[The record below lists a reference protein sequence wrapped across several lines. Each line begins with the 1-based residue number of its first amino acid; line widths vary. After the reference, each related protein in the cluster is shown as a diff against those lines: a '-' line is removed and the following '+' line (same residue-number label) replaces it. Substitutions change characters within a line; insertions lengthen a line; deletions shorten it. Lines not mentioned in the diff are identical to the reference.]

1 MVQLISDSCQHLPLK
16 NISLL
21 SLMAVEDINT
31 ELSKI
36 LSKVMQSSYKRK
48 DVNEII
54 ERIAVKIG
62 KIVFET
68 HKEDEIRSLRMEFEN
83 IRKSF
88 YDL

>member
-1 MVQLISDSCQHLPLK
+1 
-16 NISLL
+16 
-21 SLMAVEDINT
+21 MAVEDINT